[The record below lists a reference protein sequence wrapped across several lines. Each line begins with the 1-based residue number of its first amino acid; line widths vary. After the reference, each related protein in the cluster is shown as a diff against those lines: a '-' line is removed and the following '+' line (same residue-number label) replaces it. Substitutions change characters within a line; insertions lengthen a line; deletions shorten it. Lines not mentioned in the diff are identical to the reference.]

1 MEGAMKMSD
10 ADIAAVAKLKIAVL
24 LIGTAMGIAGAA
36 MIWGTGGVLLF
47 VGTLL
52 VVVAG
57 PVGGDADH
65 GRDCD
70 GELIEKD
77 RPAIRPPLIADR
89 SPMPIPS
96 GPMGFNA
103 SRARFSEGFPYRPA
117 RRHVMLQ
124 NVLD

>member
-1 MEGAMKMSD
+1 MKGVIKMSD

-57 PVGGDADH
+57 PVGGDADQA
-65 GRDCD
+65 RD
-70 GELIEKD
+70 
-77 RPAIRPPLIADR
+77 
-89 SPMPIPS
+89 
-96 GPMGFNA
+96 
-103 SRARFSEGFPYRPA
+103 
-117 RRHVMLQ
+117 
-124 NVLD
+124 